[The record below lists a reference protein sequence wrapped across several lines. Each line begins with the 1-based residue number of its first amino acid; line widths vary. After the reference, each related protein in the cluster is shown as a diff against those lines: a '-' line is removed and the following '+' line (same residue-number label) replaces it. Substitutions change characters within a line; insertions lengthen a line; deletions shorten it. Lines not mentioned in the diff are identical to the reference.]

1 MFKKLLVPLDG
12 TTEAA
17 AALPAA
23 TTLARATGASI
34 TLVRVPASDG
44 DPAEALL
51 GDHIAADELRATAE
65 ELAAGGLQVDWV
77 LGTPPVPRFIVDAA
91 AARDVDVIVMAT
103 HGRTGLA
110 RAFAGSVSERV
121 VADSGRLVLLLKA
134 DGKRL
139 DQIET
144 LLVPVDGTA
153 GGALALGAAVGLAH
167 ATRARLV
174 LVDVV
179 PPTPLWMYGS
189 VAYGPVMYVD
199 PAWDEE
205 ALRGAQTYVEG
216 LSKQLQSS
224 GLRVDARALRGEVV
238 QTIEAVADETDAD
251 MVVMSTHALTGPAR
265 AVLGSVADSVVRT
278 SHRPVLLVRRPD
290 GVLAGSE
297 DMLESRSEVAAR
309 AKVD

>member
-1 MFKKLLVPLDG
+1 MFNKLLVPLDG

-23 TTLARATGASI
+23 TTIARSTGASI

-44 DPAEALL
+44 SPAEALM
-51 GDHIAADELRATAE
+51 GDHIAEDELRATAE
-65 ELAAGGLQVDWV
+65 ELAAGGLKVDWV
-77 LGTPPVPRFIVDAA
+77 IGTPPVPRFIIDAA
-91 AARDVDVIVMAT
+91 AARDADVIVMAT

-121 VADSGRLVLLLKA
+121 VADSGRLVLLLKP

-139 DQIET
+139 DRIET

-153 GGALALGAAVGLAH
+153 GGALALGAAVALAH
-167 ATRARLV
+167 ATEARLV

-179 PPTPLWMYGS
+179 PPTPPWMYGG
-189 VAYGPVMYVD
+189 VGYAPLLYVD

-205 ALRGAQTYVEG
+205 ALRSAETYVEG
-216 LSKQLQSS
+216 LRKRLQES
-224 GLRVDARALRGEVV
+224 GLQVETKAVRGEVAATIDV
-238 QTIEAVADETDAD
+238 VAEQTSAD
-251 MVVMSTHALTGPAR
+251 MIVMSTHALTGPAR

-278 SHRPVLLVRRPD
+278 GHRPVLLVHRPD
-290 GVLAGSE
+290 GVLAGPE
-297 DMLESRSEVAAR
+297 DVLGTRSEITAR

>member
-1 MFKKLLVPLDG
+1 MFNKLLVPLDG

-23 TTLARATGASI
+23 TTLAHATGASI
-34 TLVRVPASDG
+34 TLVRVPASAG

-51 GDHIAADELRATAE
+51 GDHIAEDELRATAE

-77 LGTPPVPRFIVDAA
+77 IGTPPVPRFIIDAA
-91 AARDVDVIVMAT
+91 AAQDADVIVMAT

-139 DQIET
+139 HQIET

-167 ATRARLV
+167 ATHARLV

-179 PPTPLWMYGS
+179 PPTPLWMYGG
-189 VAYGPVMYVD
+189 VGYGPLIYID

-205 ALRGAQTYVEG
+205 ALRRAKTYVEG
-216 LSKQLQSS
+216 LSERLRNGGVQVETKAS
-224 GLRVDARALRGEVV
+224 GV
-238 QTIEAVADETDAD
+238 
-251 MVVMSTHALTGPAR
+251 
-265 AVLGSVADSVVRT
+265 
-278 SHRPVLLVRRPD
+278 
-290 GVLAGSE
+290 
-297 DMLESRSEVAAR
+297 
-309 AKVD
+309 K